1 MGSKRPGL
9 MKSTT
14 KAAGGGVIVVAALL
28 ALMLFRGPGLG
39 TNDGDA
45 EKSQPMASTEAP
57 NVATSVTAPANA
69 NRENTDSNT
78 TPKLDTGGLTPD
90 EQKALS
96 GNVLSILIDERDFL
110 MELPGADVPVFR
122 PAKLSRLVELA
133 ALAKGDSNGIRVRV
147 NRRENARASAENQ
160 IKLELSKIG
169 IGEGGIYMPAEFIP

>member
-90 EQKALS
+90 
-96 GNVLSILIDERDFL
+96 
-110 MELPGADVPVFR
+110 
-122 PAKLSRLVELA
+122 
-133 ALAKGDSNGIRVRV
+133 
-147 NRRENARASAENQ
+147 
-160 IKLELSKIG
+160 
-169 IGEGGIYMPAEFIP
+169 